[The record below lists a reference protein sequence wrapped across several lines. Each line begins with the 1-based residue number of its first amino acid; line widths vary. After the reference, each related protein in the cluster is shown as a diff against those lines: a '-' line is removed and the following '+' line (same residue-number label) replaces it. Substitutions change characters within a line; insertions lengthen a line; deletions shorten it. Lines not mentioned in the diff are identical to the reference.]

1 MLTGMSNLIQ
11 SPAGVIG
18 VDVIL
23 NEVNH
28 SVTACTVSTVG
39 AAKDS
44 TYVRFATTRNVR
56 LGILCTQIGSSYD

>member
-44 TYVRFATTRNVR
+44 TYVQFASARDVQLN
-56 LGILCTQIGSSYD
+56 ILCAQTGSSYN